1 MAGARTAP
9 RAGERVATL
18 IRHWPRVAISLI
30 PVLFALLHATG
41 VLELGLLHR
50 LDHLIYDARLRASMP
65 RTLDERIVIVDI
77 DEKSLAEVG
86 RWPWPRD
93 RMANLAHEIF
103 ARQEALVA
111 GFDVVF
117 SEPDDSSGL
126 KRLRQL
132 SREDLRD
139 EPGFVEKLRQLE
151 HRLDHDALF
160 AQALQ
165 GRPVVLGFYFT
176 SDREGGSSGVLPE
189 PVGVM
194 NPTQRHPARMTTWN
208 GYGANIEVIAGAAP
222 HAGFFNAIADP
233 DGVVRSAPVLAEY
246 KGRVYESLAL
256 ALFRRLIGFPD
267 IELGPEG
274 SSHPTDA
281 LPSLDSVRLTQDG
294 SRLAIPVDDR
304 AAALV
309 PFRGAG
315 GPKGGSFRYHAAAD
329 VLAGRLPAG
338 LLKDKIV
345 LFGTTAPGLLDLRTT
360 PVSEAYPGVEIH
372 ANLISGLLDG
382 RVLVKPDYALGYD
395 VFVLLLVGIG
405 LAFGLPWFAAVGA
418 MVVSGAA
425 IGSVVALNSWLFLG
439 HGLVLPLAS
448 ALAMAVAVV
457 VLNMGYGFWVE
468 SRTKRELAH
477 LFGTY
482 VPPELVEEMVKDPD
496 RYTMQAT
503 AREMTVMFCDMRGFT
518 RLSERMDPGQLQRLL
533 NELFSR
539 LTRIIRHERGTVD
552 KYMGDCIMAF
562 WGAPVES
569 GEHASQ
575 AVRAALAMVEEIR
588 AINQERVASNEL
600 PVALGIG
607 LHTGLMCVG
616 DMGSDVRRSYTV
628 VGDAVNLGSR
638 LEGLTKTYG
647 VDIIASHATRK
658 LATGFRW
665 QELDRVRVKGR
676 EQVVTIYRPLPE
688 GDDGE
693 PAGSAESTAWEEL
706 LKSYRAQDWEQCE
719 LCLLNLIRLDP
730 RNVLYHLYAERVA
743 RRKSLPR
750 IHGWDGA
757 TDIETK

>member
-1 MAGARTAP
+1 MAGADTTP
-9 RAGERVATL
+9 RAGEWTAA
-18 IRHWPRVAISLI
+18 IFRHWPRVAISLV

-41 VLELGLLHR
+41 FLELGLLHR
-50 LDHLIYDARLRASMP
+50 LDNLIYDARLRATMP

-86 RWPWPRD
+86 RWPWSRD
-93 RMANLAHEIF
+93 RMAQLAQELF
-103 ARQEALVA
+103 DRQQAAVT

-132 SREDLRD
+132 SQEDLRD
-139 EPGFVEKLRQLE
+139 EPGFVQKLRQLE

-160 AQALQ
+160 ARALQ
-165 GRPVVLGFYFT
+165 ARPAVLGFYFT
-176 SDREGGSSGVLPE
+176 SDREGGSTGVLPA
-189 PVGVM
+189 PVGM
-194 NPTQRHPARMTTWN
+194 THPAQRHPARLTTWN
-208 GYGANIEVIAGAAP
+208 GFGANIDVIAAAAP

-233 DGVVRSAPVLAEY
+233 DGVVRSAPILAEY

-256 ALFRRLIGFPD
+256 AVFRRLLGFPA
-267 IELGPEG
+267 IEIGPSG
-274 SSHPTDA
+274 A
-281 LPSLDSVRLTQDG
+281 LPQTASVSSLDSVILKQNE

-309 PFRGAG
+309 PFRGPG
-315 GPKGGSFRYHAAAD
+315 GPKGGSFTYHTAAD
-329 VLAGRLPAG
+329 VLTGRLPAG

-345 LFGTTAPGLLDLRTT
+345 LLGTTAPGLLDLRTT
-360 PVSEAYPGVEIH
+360 PVNEAYPGVEIH
-372 ANLISGLLDG
+372 ANLISGFLDG
-382 RVLVKPDYALGYD
+382 RMLVKPDFTLGYE
-395 VFVLLLVGIG
+395 VFTLLLVGVV
-405 LAFGLPWFAAVGA
+405 LAFGLPWFAAVPA
-418 MVVSGAA
+418 MVASGAT
-425 IGSVVALNSWLFLG
+425 IGAVVLLNSWLFLS

-448 ALAMAVAVV
+448 GLSMAIAVV
-457 VLNMGYGFWVE
+457 VMNISYGYWVE

-496 RYTMQAT
+496 RYTMHAT

-518 RLSERMDPGQLQRLL
+518 RLSERMDPGQVQRFL

-539 LTRIIRHERGTVD
+539 LTRIISHERGTVD

-569 GEHASQ
+569 DDHASQ

-588 AINQERVASNEL
+588 AINRERVASNEL

-647 VDIIASHATRK
+647 VDIIASEATRS
-658 LATGFRW
+658 LAPGFRW

-676 EQVVTIYRPLPE
+676 GQTVAIYRPWPAE
-688 GDDGE
+688 RPADPTGSTEPIAWDG
-693 PAGSAESTAWEEL
+693 L
-706 LKSYRAQDWEQCE
+706 LRSYRAQDWAQCE
-719 LCLLNLIRLDP
+719 LFLVNLIRLDP
-730 RNVLYHLYAERVA
+730 QNVLYHLYAARVA
-743 RRKSLPR
+743 ARKQLPADP
-750 IHGWDGA
+750 GWDGA

>member
-1 MAGARTAP
+1 M
-9 RAGERVATL
+9 
-18 IRHWPRVAISLI
+18 
-30 PVLFALLHATG
+30 
-41 VLELGLLHR
+41 
-50 LDHLIYDARLRASMP
+50 
-65 RTLDERIVIVDI
+65 
-77 DEKSLAEVG
+77 
-86 RWPWPRD
+86 
-93 RMANLAHEIF
+93 
-103 ARQEALVA
+103 
-111 GFDVVF
+111 
-117 SEPDDSSGL
+117 
-126 KRLRQL
+126 
-132 SREDLRD
+132 
-139 EPGFVEKLRQLE
+139 
-151 HRLDHDALF
+151 DHDALF
-160 AQALQ
+160 ARALQ
-165 GRPVVLGFYFT
+165 GRPSVLGFYFT

-194 NPTQRHPARMTTWN
+194 DPAQRHPARMTTWN

-246 KGRVYESLAL
+246 KERVYESLAL
-256 ALFRRLIGFPD
+256 ATFRHLLGFPE
-267 IELGPEG
+267 IQLGPSG
-274 SSHPTDA
+274 SSHPTDGP
-281 LPSLDSVRLTQDG
+281 PSLGVRLMQDG
-294 SRLAIPVDDR
+294 RQLAIPVDAR

-338 LLKDKIV
+338 LFKDKIV
-345 LFGTTAPGLLDLRTT
+345 LLGTTAPGLLDLRTT

-382 RVLVKPDYALGYD
+382 RVLVKPDYALGYE
-395 VFVLLLVGIG
+395 VFVLLLVGIV

-425 IGSVVALNSWLFLG
+425 IGSVVMLNSWLF
-439 HGLVLPLAS
+439 
-448 ALAMAVAVV
+448 VV

-496 RYTMQAT
+496 RYTMKAT

-539 LTRIIRHERGTVD
+539 LTRIIRDERGTVD

-588 AINQERVASNEL
+588 AINQERVVSNEL

-638 LEGLTKTYG
+638 LEGLTKNYG
-647 VDIIASHATRK
+647 VDIIASHATRT

-688 GDDGE
+688 GDDGK
-693 PAGSAESTAWEEL
+693 PAGRAESTAWEEL

-719 LCLLNLIRLDP
+719 LCLAILIRLDP
-730 RNVLYHLYAERVA
+730 RNVLYHLYAARVA
-743 RRKSLPR
+743 ARKSLPR